1 MLSTSKRPSP
11 PGPYKTLV
19 DIYGS
24 VGQMNHHIHVSVTH
38 GFIYFSNPKVACSS
52 TKATLNIAVAARA
65 GRQDFAL
72 RSMEEVHAR
81 AHNPLDKPGTLTSPV
96 FNKMMRD
103 PGVFRFSFTREPVGR
118 FCSAYLSKLDV
129 GKRGSGMAQ
138 RLWAHMGWP
147 GDYPLTLE
155 EFGEMCA
162 ADPAI
167 RDFDPHWKLQRT
179 QIAYD
184 HVDYGFLG
192 EHHRFAEDFAKVSA
206 RIFDGDVVPV
216 FDTRAEFQR
225 VTTAKKVART
235 VSNSLRRDIET
246 AYAADF
252 EMLAEI
258 EAKGLNRMP

>member
-1 MLSTSKRPSP
+1 MLLKSKTLPAA
-11 PGPYKTLV
+11 GPYKALV
-19 DIYGS
+19 EVYGS
-24 VGQMNHHIHVSVTH
+24 AGQMNHHIHVSAAH
-38 GFIYFSNPKVACSS
+38 RFIYFSNPKVACSS
-52 TKATLNIAVAARA
+52 TKATLNLAVAARA
-65 GRQDFAL
+65 GQKDFAI

-81 AHNPLDKPGTLTSPV
+81 AHNLLDKPGTVTRPV

-103 PGVFRFSFTREPVGR
+103 PKVFRFSFTREPVGR

-129 GKRGSGMAQ
+129 GKRASGMAR
-138 RLWAHMGWP
+138 RLWAHLGWP
-147 GDYPLTLE
+147 ADYPLTLE
-155 EFGEMCA
+155 EFGELCA

-192 EHHRFAEDFAKVSA
+192 EHHRFAEDFAKISA

-216 FDTRAEFQR
+216 FDTRTEFQR
-225 VTTAKKVART
+225 VTTAKKVAQT
-235 VSNSLRRDIET
+235 VSDSLRRNIEA

-252 EMLAEI
+252 DMLAEI